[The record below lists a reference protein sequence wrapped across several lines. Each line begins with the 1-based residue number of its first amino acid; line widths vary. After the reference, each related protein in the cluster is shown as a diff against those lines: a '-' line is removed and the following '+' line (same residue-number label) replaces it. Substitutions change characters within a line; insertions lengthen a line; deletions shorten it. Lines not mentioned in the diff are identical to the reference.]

1 MNSGARPDLG
11 DPADH
16 GDAAHPTVDE
26 HHAGGHAG
34 TPPEESP
41 DSIGVDALTAM
52 RRTRRRHRLGELEWF
67 EALYRVY
74 LAAFL
79 GGGAFFFVA
88 GLVDDSRVGTDT
100 AADIYRLGP
109 GWLGLAAVVAVGFGL
124 RSGSRG
130 GPLSVEEADVR
141 HVLLAPIDRRRA
153 LNRPAQQRLRS
164 VGFALAVVGAAA
176 GQLASRR
183 LEGSAGWWVIAGAAF
198 GAACAAL
205 FIGTALVSHGLRLPR
220 WTATVVA
227 AAIVGWQ
234 IGAIAA
240 GVAGPGDGL
249 GHLAILPLGGASSAA
264 KAGVV
269 ASVAVAIVVAVAGW
283 LLVGHQRLEAL
294 ARRSALVA
302 QLRFAVTMQDLRTV
316 VLLRRQLSQE
326 YLRARPWF
334 GTTADRDVRAA
345 SPRRMPIWW
354 RRGWRGLARFPLT
367 RVARILV
374 LTAGA
379 AACQVAAFR
388 GTSPAIAGS
397 GILAFIIGLEL
408 IEPLSQEVD
417 QADRCDALP
426 IDRGVLYIRLL
437 VVPAVAALAVI
448 AIGAAVAYAFEPD
461 AGTVL
466 IAPMLALGVLTT
478 GLGGAAIN
486 AVSGA
491 PDPLATSAGQVFMPP
506 EVAGTTTMIKA
517 VWPLAISVV
526 GSLPVLG
533 VRSAIRGGEPAT
545 AAVLRGTIGVL
556 LLGALVGCWVRYRDE
571 LRLWWRNF
579 VQEGKAAQSRS

>member
-1 MNSGARPDLG
+1 MNSGARPELG
-11 DPADH
+11 DQPDH
-16 GDAAHPTVDE
+16 GDDAAHLPVPTDTV
-26 HHAGGHAG
+26 A
-34 TPPEESP
+34 PPD
-41 DSIGVDALTAM
+41 DSIGVEALGAM

-88 GLVDDSRVGTDT
+88 GLVDDSRVSADT
-100 AADIYRLGP
+100 ASDIYRLGP
-109 GWLGLAAVVAVGFGL
+109 GWLGLAAVVAVAFGL

-153 LNRPAQQRLRS
+153 MNRPAQQRVRS
-164 VGFALAVVGAAA
+164 VGFALAVLGAAA

-205 FIGTALVSHGLRLPR
+205 FVGTALVTHGLRAPR
-220 WTATVVA
+220 WLATVLA
-227 AAIVGWQ
+227 AAIVAWQ
-234 IGAIAA
+234 AGAIAA
-240 GVAGPGDGL
+240 DVAGPGDGL
-249 GHLAILPLGGASSAA
+249 GHLALLPLGGATGPA
-264 KAGVV
+264 KVGAVVGLVV
-269 ASVAVAIVVAVAGW
+269 AAVVAIAGW

-334 GTTADRDVRAA
+334 GAGADGDRAGG
-345 SPRRMPIWW
+345 SRRMPIWW
-354 RRGWRGLARFPLT
+354 RRGWRGLSRFPLT
-367 RVARILV
+367 RIARILV

-388 GTSPAIAGS
+388 GTSPAVAGS

-426 IDRGVLYIRLL
+426 VERGVLYLRLL
-437 VVPAVAALAVI
+437 AVPAIAALGVVV
-448 AIGAAVAYAFEPD
+448 IGAAVAYGFEPGN
-461 AGTVL
+461 GTLVV
-466 IAPMLALGVLTT
+466 APLLALAAVTT
-478 GLGGAAIN
+478 GLGSAAIN

-491 PDPLATSAGQVFMPP
+491 PDPLATSAGQAFMPP

-517 VWPLAISVV
+517 VWPLLIAVV

-533 VRSAIRGGEPAT
+533 VRAAVRGGDPAFGT
-545 AAVLRGTIGVL
+545 ALRGSVGVF
-556 LLGALVGCWVRYRDE
+556 LLGALVGCWVRYRDDV
-571 LRLWWRNF
+571 RRWWRSF
-579 VQEGKAAQSRS
+579 IEEGKAAQSRS

>member
-11 DPADH
+11 DQADH
-16 GDAAHPTVDE
+16 GDAAHPDVE
-26 HHAGGHAG
+26 IHGHSD
-34 TPPEESP
+34 PNESHI
-41 DSIGVDALTAM
+41 SVGVDALTAM

-74 LAAFL
+74 LAAFF

-88 GLVDDSRVGTDT
+88 GLVDDTRVGADT
-100 AADIYRLGP
+100 AQDIYRLGP
-109 GWLGLAAVVAVGFGL
+109 GWLGLAAAVAVAFGL

-164 VGFALAVVGAAA
+164 VTFTLGLVGAAA

-183 LEGSAGWWVIAGAAF
+183 LEGSAGWWVVTGAAF

-205 FIGTALVSHGLRLPR
+205 FIGTALLTHGLRTPR
-220 WTATVVA
+220 WIATAVA
-227 AAIVGWQ
+227 AAIVAWQ
-234 IGAIAA
+234 AGAVAA

-249 GHLAILPLGGASSAA
+249 GHLALLALGGASSAA
-264 KAGVV
+264 KAGVI
-269 ASVAVAIVVAVAGW
+269 ASIAVAIVVAAAGW

-326 YLRARPWF
+326 YLRADPWF
-334 GTTADRDVRAA
+334 GAAADRDRRAG
-345 SPRRMPIWW
+345 RRRRTPIWW

-388 GTSPAIAGS
+388 GTSPAVAGS

-437 VVPAVAALAVI
+437 VAPAVAALAVI

-461 AGTVL
+461 TGTL
-466 IAPMLALGVLTT
+466 FIAPMLALAVLTT

-491 PDPLATSAGQVFMPP
+491 PDPLESSAGQAFMPP

-517 VWPLAISVV
+517 VWPLAIAVV

-533 VRSAIRGGEPAT
+533 VRSAIRHGD
-545 AAVLRGTIGVL
+545 AAAGAALRGTIGVL
-556 LLGALVGCWVRYRDE
+556 LLGGLVGCWVRYRDE
-571 LRLWWRNF
+571 LRRWWRNF
-579 VQEGKAAQSRS
+579 IEQGKAAQSRS